1 MEKKNVFVK
10 SLVSRMTLEQ
20 KVGAV
25 MTLAFNGVVPKKH
38 TYEYITKYHCGGLR
52 LTPSIR
58 GAMSY
63 VDPRIGNTVKES
75 HSSIKNLFAPQ
86 CSASDWSGI
95 IKIES
100 TNTKKSDIIKTERK
114 VF

>member
-1 MEKKNVFVK
+1 
-10 SLVSRMTLEQ
+10 MTLEQ

-75 HSSIKNLFAPQ
+75 HSSIKNLLWPCRFIRLEPNPFQRAGQLSFASPL
-86 CSASDWSGI
+86 ALV
-95 IKIES
+95 
-100 TNTKKSDIIKTERK
+100 R
-114 VF
+114 